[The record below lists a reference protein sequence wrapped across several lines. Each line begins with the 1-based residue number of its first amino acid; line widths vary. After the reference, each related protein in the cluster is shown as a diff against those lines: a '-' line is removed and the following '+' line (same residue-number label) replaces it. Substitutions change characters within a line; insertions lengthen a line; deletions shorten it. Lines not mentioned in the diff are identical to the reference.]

1 MSAIKTAPGF
11 LQDDYLVLLPRLLS
25 TYSQLSMMI
34 SMWCVY
40 TFAHWA
46 PKAQKSKEN
55 FLKTNSKLIFFK
67 YIALFLRILIVQLS
81 IFINKNKNT
90 VPML

>member
-11 LQDDYLVLLPRLLS
+11 LQDDYLVVLLPRLLP

-46 PKAQKSKEN
+46 SKTQKSKEN
-55 FLKTNSKLIFFK
+55 FLKTNSKLIFSK
-67 YIALFLRILIVQLS
+67 YIALF
-81 IFINKNKNT
+81 
-90 VPML
+90 